1 MQDSPPSWLYM
12 VDKGATTVWEDWE
25 GLGPE
30 GAPRASLN
38 HYSKGAVI
46 SFLHTHVAGL
56 QLLDE
61 APAYRKLRVAPQPG
75 GGLSWAEVVHDSP
88 YGRIETAWR
97 LEGARF
103 ELVVTAPPGTTADVV
118 LPDGRQ
124 HTAEPGWSNCACAA
138 KALVRRHDRRR
149 RGHVSRA
156 AGRAS

>member
-56 QLLDE
+56 QLLDD
-61 APAYRKLRVAPQPG
+61 APAYRRFRVAPQPG
-75 GGLSWAEVVHDSP
+75 GGLQWAEAVHDSP
-88 YGRIETAWR
+88 YGRIESSWQLSGT
-97 LEGARF
+97 RF
-103 ELVVTAPPGTTADVV
+103 ELVVTVPPGTTAHVV
-118 LPDGRQ
+118 LPDGAQR
-124 HTAEPGWSNCACAA
+124 TASPGRSTYSCQATAR
-138 KALVRRHDRRR
+138 VRAQTT
-149 RGHVSRA
+149 S
-156 AGRAS
+156 